1 MFHHSFVLGYA
12 SQLHTHRIH
21 EPLVYLNFSALYGEY
36 IGNYTRLQPPNTNLA
51 GKFVGFLVHLR
62 WEKLRNPRNARWISH
77 HGMELDLELQE
88 FQTLWTLSAAGTR
101 QVMELWHD
109 ATHDACSSGELPDYG
124 GKGSCVALIESF
136 SNSGLGKGR
145 ASFYLECFW
154 GKVICHGHGRQD
166 DLNIAWWTA
175 NWCADF
181 SRSVVR
187 GLDFSLMY
195 FILLSYGLR
204 CRLVLSIV
212 FIQMYFHSFD
222 FLVRLVLSIVFIQMY
237 FHSKPCSQEFTAS
250 RWAP

>member
-195 FILLSYGLR
+195 FYSFIVWSSLSTCFVNCLH
-204 CRLVLSIV
+204 SNV
-212 FIQMYFHSFD
+212 FSF
-222 FLVRLVLSIVFIQMY
+222 F
-237 FHSKPCSQEFTAS
+237 
-250 RWAP
+250 